1 MRRSDPF
8 RKHRLRIKRVRC
20 RTCGSDNGKR
30 ACPALNNI
38 VICPECCRA
47 KRAKIPGCD
56 RNCKYYAPLLYTS
69 RNLPPP
75 EYPVYECFV
84 SRTKDTGLILAVI
97 ARQRSDGN
105 LRAMITLLDLWKKG
119 IRDCL
124 VITNVTEEILYRQS
138 TQIAKSHNI
147 AQQSKEEAGD
157 REKTAGLVTDDL
169 VSHWSFDLASIR
181 GKTLKDVWGENHG
194 TIEGSPR
201 IAQGKIRGGLRF
213 SGRKKDRIIV
223 PHHKSL
229 NLEGRMTLCAWI
241 YWNGRSDIIVT
252 KRDPLNYQFSALG
265 NKTIQLCV
273 GGSENERG
281 YTCVYSDRV
290 LVPNTWVHI
299 AVVRDRETVFFYK
312 DGEHAGTEEVSS
324 TSMTNERDLI
334 IGSSPRGYFRY
345 GGILDELSIYDNVLT
360 QNEIR
365 QNFSAKKGLE
375 ISEEFQYHFESVEFS
390 EYQRLI
396 RHGYDIAKG
405 AKTGI
410 PWEFNYWRNIVGN
423 IDEVPETEGSLYKC
437 PKCAG
442 ELPQVAVDLIKQ
454 HAQSDDMQFYIVC
467 RKCSGEFD

>member
-8 RKHRLRIKRVRC
+8 RKNRLRIKKVRC

-30 ACPALNNI
+30 TCPALSSI
-38 VICPECCRA
+38 VICPQCCRA

-56 RNCKYYAPLLYTS
+56 QNCRYYASLLNTS

-84 SRTKDTGLILAVI
+84 SRSQDTGLVLAVV

-105 LRAMITLLDLWKKG
+105 LRAMITLLDFWKKG
-119 IRDCL
+119 IRDCV
-124 VITNVTEEILYRQS
+124 VIANVTEKALHQRI

-147 AQQSKEEAGD
+147 GGKPA
-157 REKTAGLVTDDL
+157 RESDSQEQTVGIVTDDL
-169 VSHWSFDLASIR
+169 VSHWSFDLASVR

-194 TIEGSPR
+194 KIEGSPKM
-201 IAQGKIRGGLRF
+201 AQGKARGGLRF
-213 SGRKKDRIIV
+213 GGRGKDRIIV
-223 PHHKSL
+223 PHHESL

-241 YWNGRSDIIVT
+241 YWSGRSDIIVT
-252 KRDPLNYQFSALG
+252 KREPLNYQFSALE

-273 GGSENERG
+273 GGSGNERG
-281 YTCVYSDRV
+281 YACVYSDRV
-290 LVPNTWVHI
+290 LIPNRWVHI
-299 AVVRDRETVFFYK
+299 AVVRDSETVFFYK
-312 DGEHAGTEEVSS
+312 DGEHAGTEQVSS
-324 TSMTNERDLI
+324 ASMTNDKDLI

-345 GGILDELSIYDNVLT
+345 GGILDELSIYNNVLS

-396 RHGYDIAKG
+396 RHGYDIATE
-405 AKTGI
+405 AKTEI
-410 PWEFNYWRNIVGN
+410 PWEFNYWRDIVGN
-423 IDEVPETEGSLYKC
+423 MNEIPETEGSLYKC